1 MEQKTNLSKAEI
13 LMEAL
18 PYIQKFQNKRF
29 VIKYG
34 GHAMIDE
41 NAKNWT
47 AKDIVLL
54 RFVGINP
61 VVVHGGGPEI
71 NKAMEKMGKK
81 PEFIHGLRVTDEET
95 LDIVMMVLIGKINGE
110 IVSKIGKF
118 GGKAVGL
125 SGKSGHLIK
134 ARKKLKY
141 IEKDGEKVLVDLGRV
156 GETEKVNAEL
166 IDILLKNNY
175 IPVISPIGIDDEGKA
190 LNLNADTVAGDIAG
204 AIDAEKLILITD
216 VDGIM
221 GDIND
226 PSTLYKKLTISE
238 VEELMKKGV
247 IKGGMIPKVEA
258 AINALNKGVKSVH
271 IINGK
276 IPHALLLEIFTEEG
290 IGTMIV
296 RD

>member
-1 MEQKTNLSKAEI
+1 MIEMIEKAEI

-18 PYIQKFQNKRF
+18 PFIQKFYGKIF

-41 NAKNWT
+41 KAKNWT
-47 AKDIVLL
+47 AQDVVLL
-54 RFVGINP
+54 KYVGINP

-81 PEFIHGLRVTDEET
+81 PEFVHGLRVTDEET
-95 LDIVMMVLIGKINGE
+95 LDIVEMVLAGKINGD
-110 IVSKIGKF
+110 IVSKF

-125 SGKSGHLIK
+125 SGKSGRIILAK
-134 ARKKLKY
+134 KKLKKIKTEKGEE
-141 IEKDGEKVLVDLGRV
+141 IEVDLGRV
-156 GETEKVNAEL
+156 GETVEVNTEL
-166 IDILLKNNY
+166 LEILINNGY
-175 IPVISPIGIDDEGKA
+175 IPVVSPIGLDEKGEA
-190 LNLNADTVAGDIAG
+190 YNLNADTVAGDIAG
-204 AIDAEKLILITD
+204 ALKAEKLILITD

-221 GDIND
+221 DDINN
-226 PSTLYKKLTISE
+226 PETLHRKLTASE
-238 VEELMKKGV
+238 LKEMIEDGR
-247 IKGGMIPKVEA
+247 IKGGMIPKAES
-258 AINALNKGVKSVH
+258 ALYALEHGVKSVH

-290 IGTMIV
+290 IGTMIT

>member
-1 MEQKTNLSKAEI
+1 MIEMIEKAEI

-18 PYIQKFQNKRF
+18 PFIQKFYGKIF

-41 NAKNWT
+41 KAKNWT
-47 AKDIVLL
+47 AQDVVLL
-54 RFVGINP
+54 KYVGINP

-81 PEFIHGLRVTDEET
+81 PEFVHGLRVTDEET
-95 LDIVMMVLIGKINGE
+95 LDIVEMVLAGKINGD
-110 IVSKIGKF
+110 IVSKLSKF

-125 SGKSGHLIK
+125 SGKSGRIILAK
-134 ARKKLKY
+134 KKLKKIKTEKGEE
-141 IEKDGEKVLVDLGRV
+141 IEVDLGRV
-156 GETEKVNAEL
+156 GETVEVNTEL
-166 IDILLKNNY
+166 LEILINNSY
-175 IPVISPIGIDDEGKA
+175 IPVVSPIGLDEMGEA
-190 LNLNADTVAGDIAG
+190 YNLNADTVAGDIAG
-204 AIDAEKLILITD
+204 ALKAEKLILITD

-221 GDIND
+221 DDINN
-226 PSTLYKKLTISE
+226 PETLHRKLTASE
-238 VEELMKKGV
+238 LKEMIEDGR
-247 IKGGMIPKVEA
+247 IKGGMIPKAES
-258 AINALNKGVKSVH
+258 ALYALEHGVKSVH

-290 IGTMIV
+290 IGTMIT

>member
-1 MEQKTNLSKAEI
+1 MIEMIEKAEI

-18 PYIQKFQNKRF
+18 PFIQKFYGKIF

-41 NAKNWT
+41 KAKNWT
-47 AKDIVLL
+47 AQDVVLL
-54 RFVGINP
+54 KYVGINP

-81 PEFIHGLRVTDEET
+81 PEFVHGLRVTDEET
-95 LDIVMMVLIGKINGE
+95 LDIVEMVLAGKINGD
-110 IVSKIGKF
+110 IVSKLSKF

-125 SGKSGHLIK
+125 SGKSGRIILAK
-134 ARKKLKY
+134 KKLKKIKTEKGEE
-141 IEKDGEKVLVDLGRV
+141 IEVDLGRV
-156 GETEKVNAEL
+156 GETVEVNTEL
-166 IDILLKNNY
+166 LEILINNGY
-175 IPVISPIGIDDEGKA
+175 IPVVSPIGLDEKGEA
-190 LNLNADTVAGDIAG
+190 YNLNADTVAGDIAG
-204 AIDAEKLILITD
+204 ALKAEKLILITD

-221 GDIND
+221 DDINN
-226 PSTLYKKLTISE
+226 PETLHRKLTASE
-238 VEELMKKGV
+238 LKEMIEDGR
-247 IKGGMIPKVEA
+247 IKGGMIPKAES
-258 AINALNKGVKSVH
+258 ALYALEHGVKSVH

-290 IGTMIV
+290 IGTMIT

>member
-1 MEQKTNLSKAEI
+1 MIEMIEKAEI

-18 PYIQKFQNKRF
+18 PFIQKFYGKIF

-41 NAKNWT
+41 KAKNWT
-47 AKDIVLL
+47 AQDVVLL
-54 RFVGINP
+54 KYVGINP

-81 PEFIHGLRVTDEET
+81 PEFVHGLRVTDEET
-95 LDIVMMVLIGKINGE
+95 LDIVEMVLAGKINGD
-110 IVSKIGKF
+110 IVSKLSKF

-125 SGKSGHLIK
+125 SGKSGRIILAK
-134 ARKKLKY
+134 KKLKKIKTEKGEE
-141 IEKDGEKVLVDLGRV
+141 IEVDLGRV
-156 GETEKVNAEL
+156 GETVEVNTEL
-166 IDILLKNNY
+166 LEILINNGY
-175 IPVISPIGIDDEGKA
+175 IPVVSPIGLDEKGNA
-190 LNLNADTVAGDIAG
+190 YNLNADTVAGDIAG
-204 AIDAEKLILITD
+204 ALKAEKLILITD

-221 GDIND
+221 DDINN
-226 PSTLYKKLTISE
+226 PETLHRKLTVSE
-238 VEELMKKGV
+238 LKEMIEDGR
-247 IKGGMIPKVEA
+247 IKGGMIPKAES
-258 AINALNKGVKSVH
+258 ALYALEHGVKSVH

-290 IGTMIV
+290 IGTMIT